1 MLTVTCGLMG
11 AVTPRGRVY
20 YRAVVGN
27 HLLQCTQLQHSFGNS
42 RITFSL
48 FQLDS
53 SCEICGRNSIKQV
66 IHSFTF
72 WLCWVLMGVCRLPQ
86 LQPAGAAL
94 QRRCSGLSLRWRLL
108 LQSMG
113 SRTAGLQQL
122 QLMGLIAPGR
132 WGLPGPGSKLMSPA
146 AQGGFLTTG
155 PPGKPL
161 EEIPYSFWHMDNILP
176 VFSDY

>member
-11 AVTPRGRVY
+11 TVTPRGRVY
-20 YRAVVGN
+20 YRGVVGN

-42 RITFSL
+42 WITFSL

-86 LQPAGAAL
+86 LQRAGAAL
-94 QRRCSGLSLRWRLL
+94 QQRCSGLSLQWRLL
-108 LQSMG
+108 MQSMG
-113 SRTAGLQQL
+113 SRTGGLQQL
-122 QLMGLIAPGR
+122 LLMGLIAPRQMGSSWTREQTDVPCSARWILNHWTTRQAPGR
-132 WGLPGPGSKLMSPA
+132 NSL
-146 AQGGFLTTG
+146 QFLAHG
-155 PPGKPL
+155 
-161 EEIPYSFWHMDNILP
+161 
-176 VFSDY
+176 